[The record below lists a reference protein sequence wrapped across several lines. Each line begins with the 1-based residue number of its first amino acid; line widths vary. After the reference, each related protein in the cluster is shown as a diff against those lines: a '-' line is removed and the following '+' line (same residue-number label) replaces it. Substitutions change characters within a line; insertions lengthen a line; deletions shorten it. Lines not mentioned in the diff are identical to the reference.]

1 MKGRL
6 GVSVH
11 LLRHITT
18 HTTAS
23 LCLLSLSSLPF
34 LALFSHLFKECGIV
48 HPLDP
53 LPTRRQVI
61 ELIMLC
67 NRGEVKEN
75 RGEVNETPMKSISVK
90 IASVTIATQC

>member
-11 LLRHITT
+11 LLRRITT

-23 LCLLSLSSLPF
+23 LCLCLSLSSLPF

-67 NRGEVKEN
+67 NRGEVKED
-75 RGEVNETPMKSISVK
+75 RGEVNETPMKSASVK
-90 IASVTIATQC
+90 IASVKIATP

>member
-18 HTTAS
+18 HTSAS
-23 LCLLSLSSLPF
+23 LCLSLSSLPF

-67 NRGEVKEN
+67 KQG
-75 RGEVNETPMKSISVK
+75 GG
-90 IASVTIATQC
+90 Q